1 MFSRQYLDELDMQ
14 IERTRRAYKWS
25 QAIVLGMAVL
35 LGCATA
41 YRKAHNAKPAQ
52 HIECR
57 R

>member
-25 QAIVLGMAVL
+25 QAMVLGMAVL

-52 HIECR
+52 HVEFR